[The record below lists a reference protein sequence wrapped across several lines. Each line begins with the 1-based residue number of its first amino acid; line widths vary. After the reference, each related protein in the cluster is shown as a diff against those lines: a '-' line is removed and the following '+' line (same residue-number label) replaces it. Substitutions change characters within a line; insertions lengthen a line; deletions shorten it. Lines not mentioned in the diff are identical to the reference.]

1 MSPDPTDG
9 REYKMALARTR
20 QAVAVHK
27 AMQFNAQGSPARCAG
42 PLVPCH
48 QAAVSLQL
56 GIAVAG
62 LRAATLEAPS

>member
-1 MSPDPTDG
+1 MSPNPTDG

-42 PLVPCH
+42 LLPPCH
-48 QAAVSLQL
+48 ELAIALQ
-56 GIAVAG
+56 
-62 LRAATLEAPS
+62 PNS